1 MSSSEQFDLF
11 LILLRLKSYLVSLL
25 DHPSIGNDNFD
36 YTEEFLERK
45 YPDRKNEILEL
56 LVSNNISCDSEIA
69 FDEKIHTKFKEII
82 KGKEK
87 GFHLSTILEKLH
99 IENIRES
106 SKEKTIE
113 EFRSLREQKLRE
125 IVSAL
130 LQLAR
135 IWSQRSELEEF
146 VDHFSILEEEELI
159 RPYEAE
165 ELGKLDKDT
174 SKSFN
179 AITKL
184 TELYLEQLT
193 DYYFKYGG
201 DIELVDFIKDLNK
214 VKKLFQEKYNEL
226 FNKSGL
232 NSKKM

>member
-1 MSSSEQFDLF
+1 MSTEQFDLF

-25 DHPSIGNDNFD
+25 DHPSMGKDSFD
-36 YTEEFLERK
+36 YTEEFFERK

-56 LVSNNISCDSEIA
+56 FVTNNINSDAEIA
-69 FDEKIHTKFKEII
+69 FDEKILTKFKEII

-87 GFHLSTILEKLH
+87 AFHLSTILEKLH
-99 IENIRES
+99 IENIEETTR
-106 SKEKTIE
+106 EKTIE
-113 EFRSLREQKLRE
+113 EQRSSRDQKLKE

-135 IWSQRSELEEF
+135 IWSQRSELEEY
-146 VDHFSILEEEELI
+146 VDHFSILEEEDLI
-159 RPYEAE
+159 RPEEIE

-184 TELYLEQLT
+184 TEIYLEQLT
-193 DYYFKYGG
+193 EYYFKYGG
-201 DIELVDFIKDLNK
+201 DIELADFIKDLDK
-214 VKKLFQEKYNEL
+214 VKKLFQEKYDDL
-226 FNKSGL
+226 FKKSGF
-232 NSKKM
+232 NTPT

>member
-1 MSSSEQFDLF
+1 MSTEQFDLF

-25 DHPSIGNDNFD
+25 DHPSMGSDNLD
-36 YTEEFLERK
+36 YTDEFLERK
-45 YPDRKNEILEL
+45 YPERKTEILEL
-56 LVSNNISCDSEIA
+56 LVSNNINCDSEIA

-87 GFHLSTILEKLH
+87 AFHLSTILEKLH
-99 IENIRES
+99 IENIEETTR
-106 SKEKTIE
+106 EKTIE
-113 EFRSLREQKLRE
+113 ELRSSRDQKLRE

-135 IWSQRSELEEF
+135 IWSQRSELEEY
-146 VDHFSILEEEELI
+146 VDHFSILEEEDLI
-159 RPYEAE
+159 RPEEIE

-184 TELYLEQLT
+184 TEIYLEQLT
-193 DYYFKYGG
+193 EYYFKYGG
-201 DIELVDFIKDLNK
+201 DIELADFIKDLDK
-214 VKKLFQEKYNEL
+214 VKKLFQEKYDDL
-226 FNKSGL
+226 FKKSGL
-232 NSKKM
+232 KNK

>member
-1 MSSSEQFDLF
+1 MSTEQFDLF

-25 DHPSIGNDNFD
+25 DHPSMGSDNLD
-36 YTEEFLERK
+36 YTDEFLERK
-45 YPDRKNEILEL
+45 YPERKTEILEL
-56 LVSNNISCDSEIA
+56 LVSNNINCDSEIA

-87 GFHLSTILEKLH
+87 AFHLSTILEKLH
-99 IENIRES
+99 IDNIEETTR
-106 SKEKTIE
+106 EKTIE
-113 EFRSLREQKLRE
+113 ELRSSRDQKLRE

-135 IWSQRSELEEF
+135 IWSQRSELEEY
-146 VDHFSILEEEELI
+146 VDHFSLLEEEELI
-159 RPYEAE
+159 RPEEIE

-184 TELYLEQLT
+184 TEIYLEQLT
-193 DYYFKYGG
+193 EYYFKYGG
-201 DIELVDFIKDLNK
+201 DIELADFIKDLDK
-214 VKKLFQEKYNEL
+214 VKKLFQEKYDDL
-226 FNKSGL
+226 FQKSGL
-232 NSKKM
+232 KNK